1 MNRGNALFK
10 KIYLVTIITM
20 LFTILLTGIQVMAST
35 NGQQGKVN
43 WKSTTKDEEIDLPD
57 GVTVDGGVWKS
68 PTYSS
73 AEEDTSSSKL
83 IGTLMNS
90 GEETGA
96 IIAALMGVLAISA
109 SKSGANETNIE
120 TVASGNGIWVPE
132 TDREA
137 VTKMINDAA
146 SKKYYIDEDG
156 FVKVVEGAAEDASKS
171 STYSSVIDR
180 LINGSSKV
188 VIGVDDGWVSSG
200 ENGLEANAFGSD
212 GGITVGDNHTPQVVI
227 VNGKDTAGSKA
238 DITLAHELTHA
249 LRGELGLKSIN
260 AEGGVNK
267 DEEAHTI
274 ELENKIRAELGYAV
288 RTDGDNTDG
297 GDGSYGKFNDS
308 ASEKDWYSIID
319 KLQGTTTLSGNAYSN
334 YSEGSIVGIVIKSI
348 FSSLS
353 GVLLKKKKK
362 SKKSRSSSSSYSMPE
377 YGAGFDCNSD
387 WDCDCSWAW
396 DCHGDCEWVSDCDR
410 DWTAF
415 WDTVWNSAKK
425 GTNEETNKVLTGIE
439 SIIKNFIPIILN
451 VLGLDKNNNLDDLF
465 NIGGK
470 TDGWVQGKSG
480 AWYYLKNGEKQTGW
494 IYDTDKKWYYLDKD
508 TGKMQTGLI
517 YDGKLKNYYYL
528 DDYGVMQTGWIQDEG
543 SKDWFY
549 FDENGARKTGW
560 FKDGDTWYYVD
571 KNTGKMKTGW
581 INDEGKTY
589 YLYSS
594 GEMATGWVKQSDG
607 NWYYFDGTSG
617 EMAKKKWAQYDDN
630 SWYYLDEKGHI
641 VKDQWEQDSNGSWF
655 YVGSN
660 GEMVKNT
667 WKQQSDGTWYYLGQ
681 DGQMKTGW
689 QEINNK
695 WYYLGD
701 DGKMN
706 QYWQK
711 INGKDYY
718 FYSNGQMVTKW
729 MQVDDKTYYFNADGE
744 LQPTGWINDDGKYY
758 FLDSNN
764 HLEKGWFQYGESW
777 YYLDSDGKMQTGW
790 NKINNKWYYL
800 NDSGEMKTGWI
811 DCNGTLYYSN
821 KDGEMQTD
829 WKEIDDK
836 WYYFDQSGA
845 MERKNWAQDSSGNWY
860 YLNENG
866 EMQKDAWIVDNGN
879 LYYLDSDGKMKKST
893 YIRVERGSSIC
904 FGSDG
909 KAVLCDDGI
918 AEKDETIENIVTSIP
933 WGGVGTLLK
942 IGLIKAGEKI
952 IVKQAEKEII
962 ETVDKEIV
970 NKLDKEIVEQ
980 LGKDAAKGVSEAER
994 LSQESVVDKLDRYLL
1009 NKEHPVGK
1017 SKAEWFDKALGFNKS
1032 NLNDLSKQIVF
1043 DENKAVQTAVTEFGT
1058 KYNQVITITGTNGK
1072 SIDVLFSWIRNND
1085 GVVRLVTG
1093 IPTKK

>member
-1 MNRGNALFK
+1 MKRGNALFK
-10 KIYLVTIITM
+10 KIYLVTILTM

-146 SKKYYIDEDG
+146 SKKYYIDENG
-156 FVKVVEGAAEDASKS
+156 FVKAVEGAAEDASKS

-260 AEGGVNK
+260 TEGGVNK

-274 ELENKIRAELGYAV
+274 ELENKIRAELGYAI

-297 GDGSYGKFNDS
+297 GDGSYGKFNDA

-353 GVLLKKKKK
+353 DVLLKKKKK
-362 SKKSRSSSSSYSMPE
+362 SKKSRSSSSSYSVPE

-396 DCHGDCEWVSDCDR
+396 DCHGDCEWVSDCHR

-415 WDTVWNSAKK
+415 WDTAWNSAKK
-425 GTNEETNKVLTGIE
+425 GANEETNKVLTGIE
-439 SIIKNFIPIILN
+439 SIMKNFIPIILN
-451 VLGLDKNNNLDDLF
+451 VLGLDKSNNLDDLF

-470 TDGWVQGKSG
+470 TDGWAQGKSG

-494 IYDTDKKWYYLDKD
+494 IHDTDNKWYYLDKD

-517 YDGKLKNYYYL
+517 YDSNFKNYYYL
-528 DDYGVMQTGWIQDEG
+528 DEHGVMQTGWIQDEG
-543 SKDWFY
+543 SKDWSY
-549 FDENGARKTGW
+549 FDESGARKTGW
-560 FKDGDTWYYVD
+560 FKDGDIWYYVD

-581 INDEGKTY
+581 INDDGKTY

-617 EMAKKKWAQYDDN
+617 EMAKNKWAQYADN
-630 SWYYLDEKGHI
+630 SWYYLDEKGLI
-641 VKDQWEQDSNGSWF
+641 VKDKWEQDSNGSWF
-655 YVGSN
+655 YVGSD

-667 WKQQSDGTWYYLGQ
+667 WKQQSDGTWYYLGS
-681 DGQMKTGW
+681 DGQMSTGW
-689 QEINNK
+689 QQINNK

-764 HLEKGWFQYGESW
+764 HLEKGWFKYGNSW

-790 NKINNKWYYL
+790 KQ
-800 NDSGEMKTGWI
+800 
-811 DCNGTLYYSN
+811 
-821 KDGEMQTD
+821 DG
-829 WKEIDDK
+829 DK
-836 WYYFDQSGA
+836 WYHLDEDGQMQVGWQ
-845 MERKNWAQDSSGNWY
+845 EVDNNWY
-860 YLNENG
+860 YF
-866 EMQKDAWIVDNGN
+866 
-879 LYYLDSDGKMKKST
+879 DSDGKMVVNDWGEDYKGDWFYLGLNGKMVTNQWIKYNNNWYFLRQDDGRVQKGWFSDDETKLYYLDESTGKMQTGDREINGKMCHFDEDGRFLSFDGQEKGDAELDYFAAALLGVGAYILLRNGKKIFSSN
-893 YIRVERGSSIC
+893 VGSEAEEAGSNIK
-904 FGSDG
+904 FGSDTKSTQKLSNQMTQRG
-909 KAVLCDDGI
+909 WTESTVRDIVSKPYTTRASINKATGNSATVYY
-918 AEKDETIENIVTSIP
+918 N
-933 WGGVGTLLK
+933 
-942 IGLIKAGEKI
+942 KAGGYVI
-952 IVKQAEKEII
+952 IDDITK
-962 ETVDKEIV
+962 
-970 NKLDKEIVEQ
+970 
-980 LGKDAAKGVSEAER
+980 
-994 LSQESVVDKLDRYLL
+994 SVV
-1009 NKEHPVGK
+1009 
-1017 SKAEWFDKALGFNKS
+1017 
-1032 NLNDLSKQIVF
+1032 
-1043 DENKAVQTAVTEFGT
+1043 
-1058 KYNQVITITGTNGK
+1058 QVSDNINPSTWIPDP
-1072 SIDVLFSWIRNND
+1072 SIIDPFK
-1085 GVVRLVTG
+1085 
-1093 IPTKK
+1093 P